1 MHLHRADS
9 IEQSRQMKL
18 AQRREQYEATL
29 HLFDHPEL
37 FAQSATAS
45 KLFAQ
50 ATSVSAAVS
59 PDKRLSPVTVHDLA
73 SAVTFDPVERERER
87 LAAAAF
93 ERIVANPKVAV
104 MYAINAAIPC
114 AKWGACVCSCASI
127 CACMRARAY
136 TCVRMCALACVFAVV
151 LVNCALPSCLGWW

>member
-1 MHLHRADS
+1 
-9 IEQSRQMKL
+9 MKL

-59 PDKRLSPVTVHDLA
+59 PDKRLSPVTVHDLS

-93 ERIVANPKVAV
+93 ERIVANPKGAV

-114 AKWGACVCSCASI
+114 AKWGACVCSWASL
-127 CACMRARAY
+127 CVWLYAC
-136 TCVRMCALACVFAVV
+136 TCVHLRTYVCTCV
-151 LVNCALPSCLGWW
+151 CICRYSCESRSAFMFRW